1 MALLPVWE
9 PREGGAWPWPVT
21 PRRGRGSGSCGPPC
35 PSSWTSTLSQATA
48 GLGDSVATWET
59 AWTAFRKCVESYQRC
74 RLCGPAVA
82 SRLSLPQRPGLFEPH
97 LGAPGLLWSRWP
109 SPGTPPMSS
118 CSRGSQGPQLR
129 SNAQPPPTTAH
140 SEHVSRS
147 GWQEGTVPGRP
158 SAGGLKDTSRIP
170 SAGQDLV
177 ERLALATLNGV
188 AGCRPLTLSIN
199 P

>member
-1 MALLPVWE
+1 MVPVAISRDASHVLLFP
-9 PREGGAWPWPVT
+9 G
-21 PRRGRGSGSCGPPC
+21 
-35 PSSWTSTLSQATA
+35 
-48 GLGDSVATWET
+48 VA
-59 AWTAFRKCVESYQRC
+59 
-74 RLCGPAVA
+74 
-82 SRLSLPQRPGLFEPH
+82 
-97 LGAPGLLWSRWP
+97 GAPAPLKR
-109 SPGTPPMSS
+109 
-118 CSRGSQGPQLR
+118 
-129 SNAQPPPTTAH
+129 AAPPPTAH